1 MKVVTG
7 YTLTEVSF
15 IIEQRVYGVYTEQDV
30 INALVGLKK
39 GFDRYQK
46 TGSLSTVSTIC
57 KHLCTLGLVVD
68 HVGVLIEDLDSS
80 SNWEEFK
87 RSSGCFKI

>member
-1 MKVVTG
+1 MKEVTG

-15 IIEQRVYGVYTEQDV
+15 ILEQRAYGVYIEKD
-30 INALVGLKK
+30 IIKALVGLKK
-39 GFDRYQK
+39 RFDRYQE

-68 HVGVLIEDLDSS
+68 RVGVLIEALDSS

-87 RSSGCFKI
+87 RSTGCFKM